1 MPYINTLEQTFG
13 HSYND
18 LIMLFPNASVTLG
31 LNFEQYQ
38 WYDDTTPPDFEDN
51 QYLQEQFPEIVD
63 NKLSQVWKVITIPEE
78 EYSVKLQAI
87 KNEQKEKINNWRLL
101 ANKSYFVHLG
111 KKIACDDLSWRDL
124 TGTNDEITNL
134 GRLPDLW
141 PGGWKTM
148 DNSYIPITTIE
159 DWKAFYSAM
168 YATGVNNFIKAQQ
181 LKAAV
186 DSATNIKTILEIV
199 W

>member
-1 MPYINTLEQTFG
+1 MPYLNTLENSFG
-13 HSYND
+13 HLHNE
-18 LIMLFPNASVTLG
+18 LVRLFPNKEVTLG
-31 LNFEQYQ
+31 LDFEKYQ
-38 WYDDTTPPDFEDN
+38 WYDDVVAPAVNDD
-51 QYLQEQFPEIVD
+51 QYIQELYPELID
-63 NKLSQVWKVITIPEE
+63 GKLTQVWSVVTIPEE
-78 EYSVKLQAI
+78 EYALKLQTI
-87 KNEQKEKINNWRLL
+87 KNEQKEKINNWRLS

-148 DNSYIPITTIE
+148 DNSYIPISTIE
-159 DWKAFYSAM
+159 EWKAFYSAM
-168 YATGVNNFIKAQQ
+168 YTTGVNNFIKAQQ
-181 LKAAV
+181 LKTAV
-186 DSATNIKTILEIV
+186 DLATSINKVLEIE